1 MSDVGPITIG
11 DDDGVDLTAA
21 EYALGVLD
29 GHDYTR
35 ARERVAQDAHFARE
49 VGLWEDRLAGLI
61 DEVAEVAPAPA
72 LWPRIERRLQ
82 GVGNVVE
89 LQLRRSLS
97 RWRMSAGM
105 ATAVAASLALALMW
119 PKPPPP
125 PPTLAPA
132 PAPML
137 TARLAGPSGPP
148 AFVAVLDPD
157 RHEIVLTPASI
168 TASAGRSPE
177 LWLIPAAGKPVAL
190 GVGTFEHAVRL
201 KPPVTLGADTLA
213 VSIEP
218 LGGSPTG
225 QPTGAVVATGK
236 LERI

>member
-1 MSDVGPITIG
+1 MSDPGIIIG
-11 DDDGVDLTAA
+11 GEDGVDLTAA

-35 ARERVAQDAHFARE
+35 ARDRVASDAHFARE
-49 VGLWEDRLAGLI
+49 VALWEDRLAGLI
-61 DEVAEVAPAPA
+61 DEVAEAAPSPA
-72 LWPRIERRLQ
+72 MWPRIERRVQ
-82 GVGNVVE
+82 GAGNVVD
-89 LQLRRSLS
+89 LQLRRRLS

-125 PPTLAPA
+125 PRPVLAAPA
-132 PAPML
+132 PVL

-148 AFVAVLDPD
+148 AFVAVLDPN
-157 RHEIVLTPASI
+157 RHEIVLTPAAIAVSP
-168 TASAGRSPE
+168 GRSPE
-177 LWLIPAAGKPVAL
+177 LWLVPAKGKPISL
-190 GVGTFEHAVRL
+190 GVGTFDHAVRL
-201 KPPVTLGADTLA
+201 KPSVAVGADTLA

-225 QPTGAVVATGK
+225 QATGPIVAIGK